1 MAIEKMKLVRVLGKT
16 SQIDSFIT
24 SCCIS
29 GDFHPENA
37 MNYVSAHMGYVP
49 LTKENPYVS
58 DIQKIEDLARISG
71 IVLKET
77 FSEKEIIVD
86 ESESEYIDEIVQAMS
101 ELLSKRAPIS
111 ARLEECTQSIEKFG
125 HFKNLGIPV
134 DEILA
139 CGFLKIRFGS
149 IPIDCYP
156 KLKAYE
162 DNDSFMFFPCVQDE
176 KNYWGVYTS
185 PITRV
190 SEADRIFATLYFE
203 RLRMPV
209 EEGTPEEIVEKL
221 SEEKAS
227 LEKELSEIDNEVQ
240 NFWETRGSRCESIY
254 AHLKILSTA
263 FELRRYAVKD
273 KRTGSMF
280 LMVGWV
286 PESGFAWFKDRVDQ
300 IEDTACE
307 VFEAKDELRSKPPVK
322 LKNKRI
328 FRPFEMFVEMYGLPS
343 YGSVDITPFVAVTF
357 TLLFGIMFAD
367 VGQGFVLAL
376 GAFILYKL
384 KGIKIAKIVVPC
396 GISSMFF
403 GFLVGSVFGFEHLL
417 DPVYHA
423 LGWEGKP
430 LEVMESINTVL
441 ILAIVI
447 GIALVIVSMG
457 LNVFLCIKAKK
468 YGEALFSQNGLAGII
483 LYLAGVSAVVAF
495 MAKLTI
501 IPVPVM
507 IAMAAVSLPILFM
520 KEILIGKVDKH
531 PKEEYMP
538 ESWGDFIMQNFF
550 EVIEYILSYFSNT
563 VSFLRI
569 GAYMLVHAGMM
580 MVFFSLA
587 GDEMTAGS
595 VVIIVLGN
603 IIVIALEG
611 LLSGIQVLRLEF
623 YEMFSRF
630 YEGDGKPFEGVG
642 RRKNRGTFFRIK
654 NAFSGDKK
662 ENTQVIISTKK

>member
-16 SQIDSFIT
+16 SQIDDFIT

-49 LTKENPYVS
+49 LSKENPYVS
-58 DIQKIEDLARISG
+58 AIQKIEDLAHISG

-77 FSEKEIIVD
+77 FNGNEIIVD
-86 ESESEYIDEIVQAMS
+86 ENETEYIDEIVEDMES
-101 ELLSKRAPIS
+101 LLSRRTPIVTK
-111 ARLEECTQSIEKFG
+111 LEECAENIEKFS
-125 HFKNLGIPV
+125 HFSNLGISV
-134 DEILA
+134 DEILS

-176 KNYWGVYTS
+176 KNYWGVYTAPVS
-185 PITRV
+185 RV
-190 SEADRIFATLYFE
+190 NEADRIFATLYFE
-203 RLRMPV
+203 RLRIPF
-209 EEGTPEEIVEKL
+209 EKGTPEEIVETL
-221 SEEKAS
+221 TQEKKQ
-227 LEKELSEIDNEVQ
+227 LEKELAEIDGEVQ
-240 NFWETRGSRCESIY
+240 NFWSQRRSRCESIY

-263 FELRRYAVKD
+263 FDLRRYAVKD

-286 PESGFAWFKDRVDQ
+286 PESGFAWFKDRVDKLP
-300 IEDTACE
+300 DTACE
-307 VFEAKDELRSKPPVK
+307 VFEAKDETRSKPPVK
-322 LKNKRI
+322 LKNKKI

-376 GAFILYKL
+376 GGYLVYKL
-384 KGIKIAKIVVPC
+384 KGIKLAKIVVPC
-396 GISSMFF
+396 GLSSMFF
-403 GFLVGSVFGFEHLL
+403 GFLVGSVFGFEELL

-441 ILAIVI
+441 ILAIGI

-457 LNVFLCIKAKK
+457 LNVFLCFKAKK
-468 YGEALFSQNGLAGII
+468 YGEALFSQNGVAGII

-495 MAKLTI
+495 MAKITI

-520 KEILIGKVDKH
+520 KEILIGKVDHHDK
-531 PKEEYMP
+531 KEYMP

-550 EVIEYILSYFSNT
+550 EVIEYVLSYFSNT

-587 GDEMTAGS
+587 GDELTVGS
-595 VVIIVLGN
+595 VLIIVLGN
-603 IIVIALEG
+603 VIVIALEG

-642 RRKNRGTFFRIK
+642 RRKNRGVFCKIK
-654 NAFSGDKK
+654 NAFSADKK
-662 ENTQVIISTKK
+662 DDTQVIISVKK

>member
-16 SQIDSFIT
+16 SQIDDFIT
-24 SCCIS
+24 ACCIS

-49 LTKENPYVS
+49 LSKENPYVS
-58 DIQKIEDLARISG
+58 SIQKIEDLAHISG

-77 FSEKEIIVD
+77 FTGNEIIVED
-86 ESESEYIDEIVQAMS
+86 SETEYIEEIVKDM
-101 ELLSKRAPIS
+101 ENLLSRRNPVVSK
-111 ARLEECTQSIEKFG
+111 LEECSTNIEKFS
-125 HFKNLGIPV
+125 HFSNLGISV
-134 DEILA
+134 DEILS
-139 CGFLKIRFGS
+139 CKFLKIRFGS

-162 DNDSFMFFPCVQDE
+162 GNDSFMFFPCVQDE
-176 KNYWGVYTS
+176 KNYWGVYTAPVS
-185 PITRV
+185 RV
-190 SEADRIFATLYFE
+190 DEADRIFSTLYFE
-203 RLRMPV
+203 RVRIPF
-209 EEGTPEEIVEKL
+209 EKGTPEEIVEAL
-221 SEEKAS
+221 TREKADF
-227 LEKELSEIDNEVQ
+227 EKELAEIDSEIQ
-240 NFWETRGSRCESIY
+240 NFWSQRRERCESIY

-263 FELRRYAVKD
+263 FDLRRYAAKD

-286 PESGFAWFKDRVDQ
+286 PESGFDWFKDRVDKLP
-300 IEDTACE
+300 DTACE
-307 VFEAKDELRSKPPVK
+307 VFEAKDEIRSKPPVK
-322 LKNKRI
+322 LKNKKI

-357 TLLFGIMFAD
+357 TLLFGLMFAD

-376 GAFILYKL
+376 GGYLVYKL

-396 GISSMFF
+396 GLSSMAF
-403 GFLVGSVFGFEHLL
+403 GFLVGSVFGFEELL

-441 ILAIVI
+441 ILAIGI

-468 YGEALFSQNGLAGII
+468 YGEALFSQNGVAGMV
-483 LYLAGVSAVVAF
+483 LYVAGVSAVVAF
-495 MAKLTI
+495 MAKITI

-507 IAMAAVSLPILFM
+507 IAMAVVSLPLLFM
-520 KEILIGKVDKH
+520 KEILIGKIDHHK
-531 PKEEYMP
+531 KEDYMP
-538 ESWGDFIMQNFF
+538 ESWSDFVMQNFF

-587 GDEMTAGS
+587 GDELTVGS
-595 VVIIVLGN
+595 VIIIVLGN
-603 IIVIALEG
+603 VIVIALEG

-642 RRKNRGTFFRIK
+642 RRKNRGMFFKIR
-654 NAFSGDKK
+654 NAFSADKK
-662 ENTQVIISTKK
+662 DNTQVIISVKK

>member
-16 SQIDSFIT
+16 SQIDDFIT
-24 SCCIS
+24 ACCIS

-49 LTKENPYVS
+49 LSKENPYIS
-58 DIQKIEDLARISG
+58 AIQKIEDLADISG
-71 IVLKET
+71 IVLRET
-77 FSEKEIIVD
+77 FNGDEMISEEQ
-86 ESESEYIDEIVQAMS
+86 ETQYINEIVEDM
-101 ELLSKRAPIS
+101 ELLLSRRNPVVTK
-111 ARLEECTQSIEKFG
+111 LEECSVNIEKFSR
-125 HFKNLGIPV
+125 FSNLGISV
-134 DEILA
+134 DEILS
-139 CGFLKIRFGS
+139 CKFLKIRFGS

-176 KNYWGVYTS
+176 KNYWGVYTAPVS
-185 PITRV
+185 RV
-190 SEADRIFATLYFE
+190 DEADRIFATLYFE
-203 RLRMPV
+203 RLRIPF
-209 EEGTPEEIVEKL
+209 EKGTPEEIVEAL
-221 SEEKAS
+221 NEEKKS
-227 LEKELSEIDNEVQ
+227 LEKELEKIDNEIQ
-240 NFWETRGSRCESIY
+240 NFWSQRSARCESIY

-286 PESGFAWFKDRVDQ
+286 PESGFDWFKQRVD
-300 IEDTACE
+300 ELPDTACE
-307 VFEAKDELRSKPPVK
+307 VFEAKDETRSKPPVK

-376 GAFILYKL
+376 GGYIVYKL

-396 GISSMFF
+396 GISSMLF
-403 GFLVGSVFGFEHLL
+403 GFLVGSVFGFEDLL

-441 ILAIVI
+441 ILAIGI

-457 LNVFLCIKAKK
+457 LNVFLCLKAKK
-468 YGEALFSQNGLAGII
+468 YGEALFGQNGVAGIV

-495 MAKLTI
+495 MAKITI

-507 IAMAAVSLPILFM
+507 IVMAVVSLPILFM
-520 KEILIGKVDKH
+520 KEILIGKVDHHDK
-531 PKEEYMP
+531 KEYMP
-538 ESWGDFIMQNFF
+538 ESWSDFIMQNFF

-587 GDEMTAGS
+587 GDELTVGS
-595 VVIIVLGN
+595 VLIIVLGN
-603 IIVIALEG
+603 VIVIALEG

-642 RRKNRGTFFRIK
+642 RRKNRGAFFKIK
-654 NAFSGDKK
+654 NALSADKK
-662 ENTQVIISTKK
+662 DDTQVIISVKK